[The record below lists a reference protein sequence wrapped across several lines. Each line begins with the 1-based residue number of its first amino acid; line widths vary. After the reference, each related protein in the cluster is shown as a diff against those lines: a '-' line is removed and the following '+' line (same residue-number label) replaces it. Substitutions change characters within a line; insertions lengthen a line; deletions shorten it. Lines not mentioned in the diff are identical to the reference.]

1 MKPVSARRELAIV
14 LALAVLGL
22 VLVSAVAF
30 MPWYQPAGHAGA
42 AVVHT
47 LPPTEPRAARAG

>member
-30 MPWYQPAGHAGA
+30 TPWYEPTGHAGA

-47 LPPTEPRAARAG
+47 VPPAPPPAG